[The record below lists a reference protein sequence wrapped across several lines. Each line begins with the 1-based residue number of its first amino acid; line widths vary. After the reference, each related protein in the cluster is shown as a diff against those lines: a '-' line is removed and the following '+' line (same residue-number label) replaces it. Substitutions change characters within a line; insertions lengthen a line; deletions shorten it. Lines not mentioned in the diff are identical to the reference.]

1 MLKPQDWLIKTDFG
15 IYNILGDFYIDPMK
29 PVKNAVISHAHADH
43 ARAGHQVIAGTPE
56 TLAIM
61 KCRYGPTCA
70 EEFVPLQYDQV
81 IYYGDVQVSLKPAGH
96 ILGSAQVIMEYNN
109 QRIVFSGDYK
119 RAYDPTCAEFEPTPC
134 DVFITEAT
142 FGLPIF
148 SHPSIQEELQK
159 LLISL
164 SQYPYRCH
172 LVGAYALGKCQRLI
186 LELRILGYDKPIYLH
201 GAHVKLCHLYQSIG
215 INLGELV
222 PVSQV
227 DNKNQLVG
235 EIVLAPPSALADRW
249 SRRLPK
255 VKICLA
261 SGWMKIRARAKQK
274 LIELPLVVSDHCDWE
289 ELIQTIREVNPQEVW
304 VTHGREDTLIY
315 ALKQLGFNAKAFSI
329 VGFEEDLDT

>member
-1 MLKPQDWLIKTDFG
+1 MMKPEDWLVKTEFG
-15 IYNILGDFYIDPMK
+15 LYNVPGYFHIDPMR
-29 PVKNAVISHAHADH
+29 PVENAVISHAHADH

-61 KCRYGPTCA
+61 KCRYGPECA
-70 EEFVPLQYDQV
+70 KKFVSLQYNQV
-81 IYYGDVQVSLKPAGH
+81 TYYRDVQVSLKPAGH
-96 ILGSAQVIMEYNN
+96 ILGSAQVVMEYND
-109 QRIVFSGDYK
+109 QRIIFSGDYK
-119 RAYDPTCAEFEPTPC
+119 RAYDPTCVGFEPTPC

-142 FGLPIF
+142 FALPIF
-148 SHPSIQEELQK
+148 SHPPIQEELKK
-159 LLISL
+159 LLFSL
-164 SQYPYRCH
+164 SYYPYRCH

-186 LELRILGYDKPIYLH
+186 LELRKLGYNKPIYLH

-215 INLGELV
+215 INLGELI

-227 DNKNQLVG
+227 DNKEKLAG

-249 SRRLPK
+249 ARRLPE

-289 ELIQTIREVNPQEVW
+289 ELIQTIKEVKPHEVW

-315 ALKQLGFNAKAFSI
+315 ALKQLGFKAKAFSI
-329 VGFEEDLDT
+329 IGFEEDLDT